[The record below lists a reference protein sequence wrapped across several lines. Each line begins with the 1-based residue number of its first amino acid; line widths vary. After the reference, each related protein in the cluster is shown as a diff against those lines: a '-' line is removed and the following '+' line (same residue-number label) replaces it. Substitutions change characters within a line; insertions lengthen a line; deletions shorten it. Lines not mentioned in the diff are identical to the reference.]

1 MRVMHRQA
9 WGPRTFRGH
18 PAPVLFAPSTV
29 MGTVSTT
36 ACFFFDSGL
45 ANPSWASLRSGA
57 VVILTSASRSG
68 GEVRIT
74 EAQRPRHVNPGRR
87 GCQAGI
93 EARSARKLAVL
104 LEREGTVLP
113 VITVHRIL
121 LRHGLV
127 LDRERRRQATTRFE
141 REAPNQLWQMDFKG
155 QKDADAAVGPLSVLD
170 DHSRYLVALEQTGTT
185 RGEVVRERLEDIFR
199 SNGVP
204 EAMLMDHGVPWWGT
218 RSARGWTQLSVWLM
232 EQGIRCCFSGIGHPQ
247 TQGKVERF
255 HGALERARQRPGA
268 GVWLQQSWLD
278 AFRHEYNQIRP
289 HEALAMQTPASRWHP
304 SPKTYDPN
312 PPEWDYGQTAQLR
325 KVNTC
330 GEITINDT
338 PWRVSVALRRKYVQ
352 IQRMDQR
359 IFVFY
364 CKTLIREI
372 DLGSQSSTAVEL

>member
-1 MRVMHRQA
+1 MGWCGKSVLDQRVEFV
-9 WGPRTFRGH
+9 FR
-18 PAPVLFAPSTV
+18 A
-29 MGTVSTT
+29 
-36 ACFFFDSGL
+36 
-45 ANPSWASLRSGA
+45 
-57 VVILTSASRSG
+57 SG
-68 GEVRIT
+68 GESLSCLCREYEITRPTGYLWLRRFREQGVAGIAERSRRPLSCPHQTSGVVEARIV
-74 EAQRPRHVNPGRR
+74 ELRRQRPDWG
-87 GCQAGI
+87 
-93 EARSARKLAVL
+93 ARKLAVL

-364 CKTLIREI
+364 CKTLIRETPNPLNI
-372 DLGSQSSTAVEL
+372 CKGCPDNNL